1 MQREEEQAPGVPE
14 WIVTFG
20 DMMSLLLTFFI
31 MLVAMSE
38 IKEDEKFQAMVD
50 SMRQEFGHEATIM
63 PVPGETVP
71 RNSNMIHTASAGRAR
86 RRDTVQGGAKVKAV
100 LGENPRVLSSRMGK
114 HALKTGIVQFHEEKT
129 TLTDEAKQQLQQ
141 MVSQIAG
148 KPHRI
153 EIRGHTTRR
162 PLSPNS
168 TMRDKYDL
176 AYERSRIVKQ
186 FLVEQGIDPERIRLG
201 AAADNEPAYD
211 GTDIDQL
218 RRNARVQVMMWDEPV
233 GLAE

>member
-1 MQREEEQAPGVPE
+1 MQREEEKAPGVPE

-63 PVPGETVP
+63 PVPGDTIP

-100 LGENPRVLSSRMGK
+100 LGENPRVLSSRSGK
-114 HALKTGIVQFHEEKT
+114 HALKTGVIQFDVEVT
-129 TLTDEAKQQLQQ
+129 ALTDEAKRQLQQ
-141 MVSQIAG
+141 MVAQIAG
-148 KPHRI
+148 KPHRV
-153 EIRGHTTRR
+153 EVRGHTMRR

-176 AYERSRIVKQ
+176 AYERSRSVKQ

-201 AAADNEPAYD
+201 AAADNEPIYD
-211 GTDIDQL
+211 GTDLEEQ

-233 GLAE
+233 GVSD

>member
-1 MQREEEQAPGVPE
+1 MHREEEPAQGVPE
-14 WIVTFG
+14 WVVTFG

-63 PVPGETVP
+63 PVPGDTVP

-100 LGENPRVLSSRMGK
+100 LGDNQRVLSSRMGK
-114 HALKTGIVQFHEEKT
+114 HAIKSGIVQF
-129 TLTDEAKQQLQQ
+129 DVEAIELSDDAKGQLQQ
-141 MVSQIAG
+141 MAAQLAG
-148 KPHRI
+148 KPHRV
-153 EIRGHTTRR
+153 EVRGHASRR

-168 TMRDKYDL
+168 TLRDKYDL
-176 AYERSRIVKQ
+176 AYERSRAVKQ
-186 FLVEQGIDPERIRLG
+186 FLVEQGIDEERIRLT
-201 AAADNEPAYD
+201 AAADNEPVYN
-211 GTDIDQL
+211 GTDIDQQ
-218 RRNARVQVMMWDEPV
+218 RRNARVQVLMWDEPAGHV
-233 GLAE
+233 E